1 MTQSKK
7 SDAQQEAENAVK
19 NEVAQQ
25 ERNEIEKQEKKVNTT
40 REKPPALPKEQREVY
55 KEALRLLNE
64 SGISYAVGAAF
75 ARYIYTSIWRQTKDL
90 DIFVRP
96 ADLRAFMDV
105 LEGIGFETKVS
116 SQSWLAK
123 AWKQGFFIDLIF
135 GTGNGHLPIDDQ
147 SFEGAKKGKV
157 LGVEVTLIP
166 IEEMIASAM
175 FVAGRNRFDGGE
187 VAHLIRSAKGNID
200 WGRIIERMAG
210 NRELML
216 WHLILFDY
224 IYPGH
229 ANFLP
234 QDLMIELFDE
244 VRERWETEKRRNSHA
259 FRGTLL
265 DPFSY
270 TVDVKDWGY
279 EDRRNK
285 APLVDK
291 DGNYIG

>member
-1 MTQSKK
+1 M
-7 SDAQQEAENAVK
+7 
-19 NEVAQQ
+19 
-25 ERNEIEKQEKKVNTT
+25 
-40 REKPPALPKEQREVY
+40 
-55 KEALRLLNE
+55 
-64 SGISYAVGAAF
+64 
-75 ARYIYTSIWRQTKDL
+75 
-90 DIFVRP
+90 
-96 ADLRAFMDV
+96 
-105 LEGIGFETKVS
+105 
-116 SQSWLAK
+116 
-123 AWKQGFFIDLIF
+123 
-135 GTGNGHLPIDDQ
+135 
-147 SFEGAKKGKV
+147 

-187 VAHLIRSAKGNID
+187 VAHLIRSAKGKID
-200 WGRIIERMAG
+200 WERIMARMNG
-210 NRELML
+210 NRELVL

-234 QDLMIELFDE
+234 QDLMVELFDE
-244 VRERWETEKRRNSHA
+244 VRKRWETEKRRNSHA

-279 EDRRNK
+279 EDRQNK

-291 DGNYIG
+291 EGNYIG